1 MLKRVSEKKCIPIE
15 MTTEMSMNTKAA
27 MIRIIY
33 RVSSSIQFTILLIKN
48 MKIEIIKN
56 NITHRTRDFSIEII
70 VVNTVRSLLQT

>member
-1 MLKRVSEKKCIPIE
+1 MKCIHFEISID
-15 MTTEMSMNTKAA
+15 MRMNTKAA
-27 MIRIIY
+27 IIRIIY